1 MSFWINNVLA
11 ALCALAGL
19 LATVTLLVFMAAG
32 GANLSPAAAQTL
44 ARVMWV
50 TGFAGLICLAGDA
63 VAITAGRPWVG
74 SIVGGLPVAVMMVL
88 FAWTVA
94 GSA

>member
-1 MSFWINNVLA
+1 MNFWINSVLA

-19 LATVTLLVFMAAG
+19 FATVTLLVFMAAG

-50 TGFAGLICLAGDA
+50 TGFVGLICLAGDV
-63 VAITAGRPWVG
+63 VAITAGRPLVG
-74 SIVGGLPVAVMMVL
+74 SIVGGLPFAAMMVL
-88 FAWTVA
+88 FVWTA
-94 GSA
+94 ASSG